1 MPKEKIKSESEM
13 LAFGESFARSI
24 KIPACLELI
33 GDVGAG
39 KTTFMRGFARG
50 LGIAEPVSSP
60 SFTISREYPFGE
72 DGVLI
77 HYDFYR
83 LDDPGI
89 MLDNLAESLGLDNS
103 IVAVEWADSATS
115 ILPENRI
122 TLHITED
129 EDGSRIVEY

>member
-13 LAFGESFARSI
+13 LAFGEKFARSL
-24 KIPACLELI
+24 KAPACLELV

-50 LGIAEPVSSP
+50 LGIMEPVSSP
-60 SFTISREYPFGE
+60 SFTISREYPFGKN
-72 DGVLI
+72 GILI

-89 MLDNLAESLGLDNS
+89 MLDNLADSLSLDNS